1 MSPCHLCP
9 LRRQP
14 TPLFHMDSPAICSVL
29 RHPRKGW
36 GVFCDFFPYLPG
48 VPAMYGILRHPS
60 AKGWGIFRAF
70 YPYLLEASPVCN
82 VLRYP
87 LVKGWGIYGNFFP
100 YLAGTLPLH
109 GFLRHPVSKGW
120 GIFSAFYPY
129 LLDASPVYN
138 VLWYPFVKGWGIYG
152 DFLPYLPEALPLYGP
167 LRHPTSKGMG
177 VFRDFYP
184 YLLDGT
190 RPLRHS
196 LSAFKSSPFAHQAGL
211 PYSTPFFC
219 TGRSCKCLPYTT
231 APFSVR
237 NGLASASRTERC
249 RFSVPHVSASG
260 SRTTEGPFSV
270 PDGESPQGYR
280 VLRLRRS
287 NLNTNMPLES
297 HFRARL

>member
-1 MSPCHLCP
+1 
-9 LRRQP
+9 
-14 TPLFHMDSPAICSVL
+14 MDSPAICSVL

-82 VLRYP
+82 VLRHP
-87 LVKGWGIYGNFFP
+87 VSKGWGIYGNFFP

-167 LRHPTSKGMG
+167 LRHPTSKGWG

-184 YLLDGT
+184 YLLDCT
-190 RPLRHS
+190 RPLLHS
-196 LSAFKSSPFAHQAGL
+196 LSAFKSSPSDHQTGL
-211 PYSTPFFC
+211 A
-219 TGRSCKCLPYTT
+219 YTT
-231 APFSVR
+231 VPFSVQ
-237 NGLASASRTERC
+237 NSLASASRTERC
-249 RFSVPHVSASG
+249 RFSVPDVPESG
-260 SRTTEGPFSV
+260 SRTGEGCFLYGMWSL
-270 PDGESPQGYR
+270 D
-280 VLRLRRS
+280 
-287 NLNTNMPLES
+287 
-297 HFRARL
+297 RAPGAGSLLKLPIVFA